1 MTERQQLILV
11 AVGMA
16 GLLTAGAGLLI
27 WPAYRENH
35 EIHARIDM
43 LTRKAGELDTRHAEA
58 AKLEQQLDALRAHVH
73 SELKI
78 IPDAPDI
85 AGLIR
90 KLSLPVDGLSVHDQ
104 EFVAGQSSSAL
115 LAPDEAIQATPLTI
129 ELTATFETIFALLRS
144 VESMDRLVRIA
155 SVHMGLERSKDGALD
170 AGNLAAS
177 VGLEAIFVQEDP

>member
-11 AVGMA
+11 AAGTA
-16 GLLTAGAGLLI
+16 GLLAAGVGLLI

-35 EIHARIDM
+35 EIHERIDM
-43 LTRKAGELDTRHAEA
+43 LTRKAGELDARQVEA
-58 AKLEQQLDALRAHVH
+58 AKLEQERDALRDQVH
-73 SELKI
+73 SDLKI

-85 AGLIR
+85 ASLIR

-104 EFVAGQSSSAL
+104 EFVAGQSSAAL

-129 ELTATFETIFALLRS
+129 ELTATFDTVFALLRA

-155 SVHMGLERSKDGALD
+155 SVHMGLERSKDGSMEGGQLT
-170 AGNLAAS
+170 AS
-177 VGLEAIFVQEDP
+177 VGLEAIYVQEGP